1 MVWLGCFLLFAIG
14 TIWGAVPIGTT
25 FFKVADIHDLSDII
39 GSIATALAVCLAAA
53 GYNAWKSQLVAASD
67 HELSRRAALI
77 MLRYKFSSVR
87 GCELTRYLVNRM
99 KLEIGK
105 EGTRQDLLDEVR
117 RELKELQAIC
127 SELRSVA
134 FECKVLWGDAV
145 WNDFE
150 KIFVLGSRCCSCID
164 SFLRWSRKESSE
176 RFKEK
181 IATETVDL
189 FEGLAQWIGDDKD
202 SVENYMDD
210 LFKPVFAEVER
221 RLLR

>member
-1 MVWLGCFLLFAIG
+1 
-14 TIWGAVPIGTT
+14 
-25 FFKVADIHDLSDII
+25 
-39 GSIATALAVCLAAA
+39 
-53 GYNAWKSQLVAASD
+53 
-67 HELSRRAALI
+67 
-77 MLRYKFSSVR
+77 
-87 GCELTRYLVNRM
+87 M

-176 RFKEK
+176 SFKGK
-181 IATETVDL
+181 IATEAVEL
-189 FEGLAQWIGDDKD
+189 FEDLAQWVGNDKD